1 MEKER
6 QELLIFCPLYCKIM
20 HLLKAKRKFSLLV
33 ASNSDFA
40 SANVILNHKP
50 APQMDLTSRLS
61 PSAKQRQTP
70 SSGPPV
76 CVPGFE
82 YVPGLDC

>member
-61 PSAKQRQTP
+61 PSAKQRQNP